1 VKLLIVDDHHLIR
14 EGLKPVLRRLGESGE
29 AQVLEA
35 AGFEDA
41 IRIADDNPDI
51 DLVVLDFHLPG
62 VEGFAALNDL
72 LERHPALPVVVMSGA
87 DDPAVMR
94 EAIDHGALGFI
105 PKSSGSEVILN
116 ALRLVLSG
124 GTYLPREIM
133 SSSKAATAAAHPTP
147 RPGRLKDLGLTPRQT
162 DVLELLVAGKPN
174 KAICRELDLSEGT
187 VKTHVQ
193 AIFKALD
200 VSSRVQAVNAVNR
213 LIRKD

>member
-1 VKLLIVDDHHLIR
+1 MKLLIVDDHHLIR
-14 EGLKPVLRRLGESGE
+14 EGLKPVLRRLGDGEE
-29 AQVLEA
+29 AQVFEA
-35 AGFEDA
+35 ANFEDA
-41 IRIADDNPDI
+41 LRIAGEQPDL
-51 DLVVLDFHLPG
+51 DLVVLDFHLPR

-72 LERHPALPVVVMSGA
+72 QERHPGLPIVLMSGA
-87 DDPAVMR
+87 DDPALMR
-94 EAIDHGALGFI
+94 QAIDHGALGFI

-133 SSSKAATAAAHPTP
+133 SAPKAAAVAAPAPLS
-147 RPGRLKDLGLTPRQT
+147 GRLKDLGLTPRQT
-162 DVLELLVAGKPN
+162 DVLELLVAGKSN

-187 VKTHVQ
+187 VKTHIQ
-193 AIFKALD
+193 AVFKALD

>member
-1 VKLLIVDDHHLIR
+1 MKLLIVDDHHLIR
-14 EGLKPVLRRLGESGE
+14 EGLKPVLRRLGEGEE

-35 AGFEDA
+35 SGFEDA
-41 IRIADDNPDI
+41 IRIADANPDL

-72 LERHPALPVVVMSGA
+72 QERHPALPIVVMSGA
-87 DDPAVMR
+87 DDPGVMR

-133 SSSKAATAAAHPTP
+133 TASRPAPAAAPTP
-147 RPGRLKDLGLTPRQT
+147 RPGRLRDLGLTPRQT
-162 DVLELLVAGKPN
+162 DVLELLLAGKPN

-187 VKTHVQ
+187 VKTHIQ
-193 AIFKALD
+193 AIFKALE
-200 VSSRVQAVNAVNR
+200 VTSRVQAVNAVNR

>member
-1 VKLLIVDDHHLIR
+1 MKLLIVDDHHLIR
-14 EGLKPVLRRLGESGE
+14 EGLKPVLRRLGDGE
-29 AQVLEA
+29 QAQVLEA
-35 AGFEDA
+35 SGFEDA
-41 IRIADDNPDI
+41 LALADANPDL

-72 LERHPALPVVVMSGA
+72 QERHPGLPIVVMSGA

-133 SSSKAATAAAHPTP
+133 SPPKRTPAPAAAP
-147 RPGRLKDLGLTPRQT
+147 RPARWKDLGLTPRQA

-174 KAICRELDLSEGT
+174 KAICRELDMAEGT
-187 VKTHVQ
+187 VKTHIQ
-193 AIFKALD
+193 AAFKVLG
-200 VSSRVQAVNAVNR
+200 VTSRVQAVNAVNR